1 MYTQIS
7 HDNDLINNVYS
18 ELEPDEKN
26 SMLNSWTICKAFSK
40 TSNFRKQCEQKC
52 SLAYWKY

>member
-26 SMLNSWTICKAFSK
+26 SIVKFFNNM
-40 TSNFRKQCEQKC
+40 
-52 SLAYWKY
+52 